1 MILSN
6 YIHNLD
12 PVLLQLPGGFALRWY
27 GLAYLLGFIA
37 AWFLLKVLSRRGL
50 WPVPEAK
57 VADFVCY
64 AAIFGVML
72 GGRLGYVF
80 FYMLPSHPEGFG
92 LLLKEPLVLFEVWKG
107 GMSAHGGI
115 LGLFF
120 YTLWYAWRHKL
131 PFSFLGDGLCV
142 VAPLGLLFG
151 RIANFIN
158 GELYGRVTDS
168 AAGMYFPAEI
178 LDSSS
183 AYNNVLLKLA
193 ESDPAMLQRIEQN
206 CSNSFEA
213 GQFIIAQARDNAQL
227 AEMVA
232 SQLPLRHASQLY
244 EGLSEGLLLFVVLW
258 LLRSKLP
265 KLADGVCCGVFFI
278 GYAVARIIVEQFREP
293 DSPLVG
299 AMTRGQFLSL
309 FLLLIGLV
317 FLGFAYKKRRCSIAA
332 VPPQG

>member
-12 PVLLQLPGGFALRWY
+12 PVLLELPGGFALRWY

-50 WPVPEAK
+50 WPVAEAK

-80 FYMLPSHPEGFG
+80 FYMLPSHPDGFAH
-92 LLLKEPLVLFEVWKG
+92 LIKEPLVLFEVWKG

-131 PFSFLGDGLCV
+131 NFAFLGDGLCV

-178 LDSSS
+178 LDNS
-183 AYNNVLLKLA
+183 AVYNKVMFKVAQN
-193 ESDPAMLQRIEQN
+193 DPALMERMQSV
-206 CSNSFEA
+206 CSTPYEA
-213 GQFIIAQARDNAQL
+213 GQFLIAQARENPQL
-227 AEMVA
+227 
-232 SQLPLRHASQLY
+232 SQLLAGELSLRHASQLY

-258 LLRSKLP
+258 LLRTRVT

-278 GYAVARIIVEQFREP
+278 GYALARIIVEQFREP

-309 FLLLIGLV
+309 FLFLIGFG
-317 FLGFAYKKRRCSIAA
+317 FLAYAFKKRHSSALPSR
-332 VPPQG
+332 QD